1 MGRHSFSYTRQGFL
15 KSKDAERR
23 LKQLKGQL
31 ERGSQQVP
39 PQQLS
44 EFTDWLKEQQKEV
57 GTFRTHCLNRQ
68 KQMEPLLS
76 DLNRSFFF
84 FGSLNSKSANED
96 KYCYKTQV

>member
-1 MGRHSFSYTRQGFL
+1 MGPHSFSCVHQGFL

-23 LKQLKGQL
+23 LDQLKDQL

-44 EFTDWLKEQQKEV
+44 EFTDWLKEQQEEV

-68 KQMEPLLS
+68 KQMESLLS
-76 DLNRSFFF
+76 DLNR
-84 FGSLNSKSANED
+84 
-96 KYCYKTQV
+96 